1 MLGLLAIVLF
11 SAYVLAHY
19 SFFSN
24 ISKACLGHCQTSA
37 QSFCIYHCVK
47 GVRILSFSGPYFPIF
62 SPNAGKY
69 GPEKIRLRTLHRH
82 LPTQS

>member
-19 SFFSN
+19 SFFFEYF
-24 ISKACLGHCQTSA
+24 KGVFRHCQTSA

-47 GVRILSFSGPYFPIF
+47 DVRILSFSGPYFPIF